1 MKFKNSE
8 DKEKSI
14 KTSTEKKQVTYKRIR
29 IDCIS
34 GFSTVKKG
42 AITFKHVCSKDILG
56 SCKD

>member
-1 MKFKNSE
+1 MKFKNDE
-8 DKEKSI
+8 DKDKSI

-34 GFSTVKKG
+34 DFSTVKKG
-42 AITFKHVCSKDILG
+42 AVTFKYVCNKDILG